1 MMNNISWMKRFDG
14 KSTLSK
20 NPKIGLLLGLIIVD
34 LIIIGLNFY
43 NSWIPDEQWTEF
55 LALAA
60 DDSIGEYFQYLKWF
74 FISVLFIWIAIKRS
88 SYSFLAWFLLFLYLL
103 LDDSLSLHENIGG
116 YLMSGYSFD
125 TPMGLRLQD
134 IGELIVSAIAG
145 SVLLLIFIF
154 AYKQGRDFFKI
165 TTFNMFYLFLALV
178 FFGVFFDVVAVMIYG
193 GDATLA
199 FFFDVFEDGGEMI
212 VASFM
217 FWYAV
222 LILDAEKLPI
232 SLIDSVRN
240 LFRSKLDYNFV

>member
-1 MMNNISWMKRFDG
+1 MNKISWMNRFDG
-14 KSTLSK
+14 KSTISK
-20 NPKIGLLLGLIIVD
+20 NSKISLLISLIFVD

-60 DDSIGEYFQYLKWF
+60 DDSIGEYFQYFKWF
-74 FISVLFIWIAIKRS
+74 FISALFVCIAIKRA

-103 LDDSLSLHENIGG
+103 LDDSLSLHENIGS
-116 YLMSGYSFD
+116 YLMSSYSFE

-134 IGELIVSAIAG
+134 VGELIVSAIAG
-145 SVLLLIFIF
+145 SILLLIFVL
-154 AYKQGRDFFKI
+154 AYRKGRDFFKI
-165 TTFNMFYLFLALV
+165 TTFNMLYLFLALV

-193 GDATLA
+193 GDSTLA

-232 SLIDSVRN
+232 SLINSVRH
-240 LFRSKLDYNFV
+240 LFKCKIDYNYG